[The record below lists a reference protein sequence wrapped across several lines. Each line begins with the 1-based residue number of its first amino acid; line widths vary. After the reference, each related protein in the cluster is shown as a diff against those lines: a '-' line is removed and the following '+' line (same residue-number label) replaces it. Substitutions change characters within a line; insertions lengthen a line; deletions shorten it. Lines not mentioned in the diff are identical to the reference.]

1 MAEEPYRNPASAYV
15 DPVRSHREIE
25 VLFRGRPTL
34 VAPSPDLP
42 ATGEFLTTEVADIP
56 LLLLRGEDGVVRC
69 YLNARRHRGGRVAG
83 PGRAGR
89 AFVCPYH
96 SWTDDFDG
104 ALLGQPQARE
114 CFPTTAQGLT
124 NLIALPV
131 DERFGIRSGRCAPIH
146 DRLPDF
152 P

>member
-1 MAEEPYRNPASAYV
+1 MAEEPYRNPASAYA

-69 YLNARRHRGGRVAG
+69 CLNARRHRGGRVAV
-83 PGRAGR
+83 A
-89 AFVCPYH
+89 
-96 SWTDDFDG
+96 
-104 ALLGQPQARE
+104 
-114 CFPTTAQGLT
+114 
-124 NLIALPV
+124 
-131 DERFGIRSGRCAPIH
+131 ERFGIRSGRCAPNP
-146 DRLPDF
+146 RSSTGFSLTLSLTCRRPDTSSCDGSTRRTMTRGVAE
-152 P
+152 